1 MEKRLFMLLLSLCCL
16 LFASPVAAGNF
27 HFIKPEILKQNL
39 DAGKSMVLIDIQGPQ
54 DFDHHHIPGALATYA
69 YPVKTSDDR
78 KKLEGILLACKG
90 DNAPVIIICPRGGG
104 GAQRAYTYLK
114 SQGIQERRLAILEN
128 GQQGWTYPEWTE
140 GIH

>member
-1 MEKRLFMLLLSLCCL
+1 MQKQLFVLLLSLCCL
-16 LFASPVAAGNF
+16 AFVSPVAAENF

-39 DAGKSMVLIDIQGPQ
+39 DAGKSMVLIDIQEQP
-54 DFDHHHIPGALATYA
+54 DFNRHHIPGALATYA

-114 SQGIQERRLAILEN
+114 NQGVPESRLSILEN
-128 GQQGWTYPEWTE
+128 GQQGWTYQEWTE
-140 GIH
+140 GGH